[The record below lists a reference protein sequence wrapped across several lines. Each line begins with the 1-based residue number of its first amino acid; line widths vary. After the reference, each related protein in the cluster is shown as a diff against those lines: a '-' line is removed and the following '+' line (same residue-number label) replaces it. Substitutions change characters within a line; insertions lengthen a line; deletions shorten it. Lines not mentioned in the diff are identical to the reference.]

1 MLGQSIYYHVYLI
14 IKYKTP
20 TEYGVYGYFVII
32 YMSLCKSPEHIQPV
46 PRNPF
51 KLCKIKRK
59 G

>member
-20 TEYGVYGYFVII
+20 TEYGVHGHFVII

-51 KLCKIKRK
+51 KLCKIEKK